1 MRALAGATRDA
12 READAGRDVELAP
25 RVEIIHPTPEVEP
38 GALHQLI
45 GDALHEDLPA
55 VGVPG
60 ELQIDA
66 ARARLAEQIGVTDVA
81 GVLVMQI
88 DQYPP
93 KVGRLAVVHDEL
105 RQPVETG
112 AGAGTFDIV
121 PLDGGTNGDRGMWAR
136 AAVDAGLIS
145 RRQMAGIIRRNLE
158 FRLRGSTDDTTD
170 EVRAQISRIVA
181 GQRVVDLRRM
191 MPEVLAGVLPR
202 TASDGQDPADSI
214 SPQGQ
219 YSQDVNFA
227 SCQGILPLPPI
238 PVTLIEHLRAA
249 HTGASSAILNGCSGR
264 ALGDN
269 RARGYITVDAVNS
282 CTLLFPS
289 DPGYF
294 GPGGVA
300 SSANVLFGDYFIVDS
315 PQNAARG
322 DELVRIEAFPG
333 RFHPNESTFYGRF
346 RYGGS
351 TNYQAVDDREPLATT
366 WATRFLEG
374 GVFDAGVSFVVW
386 RDPRV
391 PTAAF
396 PCNSVPPLQGLESF
410 IAFDEEENAELPTP
424 CNILCPPD
432 ATPILFPAVS
442 QRVSGLDQISSFAFG
457 WLGIQFGPQ
466 TPSAPARQAWMGVEL
481 EASGRFSVGLVA
493 SPLDSACGAPARLPG
508 Y

>member
-1 MRALAGATRDA
+1 MPVRTPILILACLLSPAIVRAEACKLDTPPAATLLLPYFEVDLSRSDGITTLFSIGNATSSATLAHVTLWTDLGVPTLNFNVYLTGWDIETLNVRDILAG
-12 READAGRDVELAP
+12 
-25 RVEIIHPTPEVEP
+25 I
-38 GALHQLI
+38 
-45 GDALHEDLPA
+45 
-55 VGVPG
+55 
-60 ELQIDA
+60 
-66 ARARLAEQIGVTDVA
+66 
-81 GVLVMQI
+81 
-88 DQYPP
+88 
-93 KVGRLAVVHDEL
+93 
-105 RQPVETG
+105 
-112 AGAGTFDIV
+112 
-121 PLDGGTNGDRGMWAR
+121 
-136 AAVDAGLIS
+136 
-145 RRQMAGIIRRNLE
+145 
-158 FRLRGSTDDTTD
+158 
-170 EVRAQISRIVA
+170 
-181 GQRVVDLRRM
+181 
-191 MPEVLAGVLPR
+191 LPR
-202 TASDGQDPADSI
+202 TASDGQDPTDGI

-219 YSQDVNFA
+219 YSQDINFS

-238 PVTLIEHLRAA
+238 PPTLIEHLRAA

-333 RFHPNESTFYGRF
+333 RFRPNESTFYGRF

-386 RDPRV
+386 RDPGV
-391 PTAAF
+391 PTAPF
-396 PCNSVPPLQGLESF
+396 PCNSVPQLQGLESV

-424 CNILCPPD
+424 CNIVCPPVT
-432 ATPILFPAVS
+432 TPILFPAVS
-442 QRVSGLDQISSFAFG
+442 QRVSGLDKISSFAFG
-457 WLGIQFGPQ
+457 WLGVQFGQ
-466 TPSAPARQAWMGVEL
+466 QSLSAPGRQGWMGVEL